1 MVFETTHGCCKAR
14 ANSSSWEYPR
24 EHVYGKW
31 RVIEVEIIE
40 VSKVNAHKY
49 LTTINQ
55 MNQQHMHILCRART
69 ILIGI

>member
-1 MVFETTHGCCKAR
+1 MVVVRLEPTLLVGSIQE
-14 ANSSSWEYPR
+14 NI
-24 EHVYGKW
+24 VYGKW